1 MRGRAFARSRACS
14 DSRIR
19 RSSTGSEGSIGLSS
33 REPRTKLNGR
43 ARAAVHSAG
52 PCYPVR
58 RSGQVAQLEEHGS
71 EEPGVGGSIPSL
83 ATFLAEHS
91 GRRRTPETSTTA
103 LARGRGL
110 LTATSLGG
118 SPPGTPVSTVPGG
131 DTLEKAHHFGLTV
144 AAVSAQGPD
153 GAELAC
159 LRPTR
164 DRLGIHAEEGSD
176 LSWCEKR
183 LARRLVPLHVL
194 LLLSEAARRVRRAA
208 LCLYCSSIS
217 IEPVPLRRQWPV
229 VTVFWPPTVSS
240 PYV

>member
-33 REPRTKLNGR
+33 REPRTKLAGR
-43 ARAAVHSAG
+43 AHAAVHLAG

-83 ATFLAEHS
+83 ATNS
-91 GRRRTPETSTTA
+91 GEQPPNLPADEEPGTPTTA

-118 SPPGTPVSTVPGG
+118 SPPGTLYQP
-131 DTLEKAHHFGLTV
+131 FRV
-144 AAVSAQGPD
+144 ATPS
-153 GAELAC
+153 
-159 LRPTR
+159 
-164 DRLGIHAEEGSD
+164 
-176 LSWCEKR
+176 
-183 LARRLVPLHVL
+183 RRLMTSDSRYRRCPPRVL
-194 LLLSEAARRVRRAA
+194 MELSLPAFAQR
-208 LCLYCSSIS
+208 
-217 IEPVPLRRQWPV
+217 
-229 VTVFWPPTVSS
+229 VTVFGSTRKSAATSAGVRSASPDDWSS
-240 PYV
+240 FMDFS